1 MSREFQ
7 LILYQSIALEIF
19 YKMSFETAGI
29 GWSAWTQIHDNGG
42 SRVQTSV
49 LSARFRLISTQ
60 TFSLIELDLKDFW

>member
-1 MSREFQ
+1 
-7 LILYQSIALEIF
+7 
-19 YKMSFETAGI
+19 MSFEVAGI